1 MNKELDLKEL
11 EKKVW
16 LTYFQDGFW
25 DILFGIMMI
34 MGAIRALTDNVVFT
48 FLILVGVLVPILGKR
63 YITSPRVGIVRFN
76 QNLRFQQK
84 KLVYAFIVAIVIIIS
99 LVILSIGRIWIFYGY
114 ISLFVAMLLALV
126 LGMLAYFLDYW
137 PLFLYGLMMATT
149 EIIWGI
155 YGIPTGPIIE
165 IVFGGTALFIGLTM
179 MIRFLRK
186 YSLPKEEMVNGL

>member
-1 MNKELDLKEL
+1 
-11 EKKVW
+11 
-16 LTYFQDGFW
+16 
-25 DILFGIMMI
+25 
-34 MGAIRALTDNVVFT
+34 
-48 FLILVGVLVPILGKR
+48 
-63 YITSPRVGIVRFN
+63 
-76 QNLRFQQK
+76 
-84 KLVYAFIVAIVIIIS
+84 VAIVIIIS